1 MNKKIL
7 VVDDND
13 VILKTISLRL
23 QGAGYDVI
31 TARDGAEAVRL
42 GERACKITQFKEPV
56 MVGTL
61 AVAYAEAGRFDEAVA
76 TARKA
81 RELALAAG
89 QQGLADENQKLI
101 QFFSARQPYRDPTQ
115 P

>member
-1 MNKKIL
+1 
-7 VVDDND
+7 
-13 VILKTISLRL
+13 
-23 QGAGYDVI
+23 
-31 TARDGAEAVRL
+31 
-42 GERACKITQFKEPV
+42 

-61 AVAYAEAGRFDEAVA
+61 ATAYAEAGRFDEAVA

-89 QQGLADENQKLI
+89 QQGVADQNQKLMEL
-101 QFFSARQPYRDPTQ
+101 FGARQPYREPIQ